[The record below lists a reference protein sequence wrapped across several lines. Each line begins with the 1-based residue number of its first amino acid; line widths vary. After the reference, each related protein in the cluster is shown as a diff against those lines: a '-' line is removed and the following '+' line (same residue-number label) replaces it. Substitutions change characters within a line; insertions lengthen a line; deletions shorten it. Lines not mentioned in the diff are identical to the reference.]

1 MATTWDNDP
10 LIKQWRE
17 EDMAEIAELEE
28 NDLPRGSFGHW
39 SANGCFRIDR
49 EWVDYGEDEG
59 IGRGPDDT
67 FQEEMAEVIV
77 KNRRALVIGRGG
89 TGKSHLIGLLRPKF
103 KALGYKVMCIAF
115 THVAVANVNDVE
127 YPAYTIL
134 HLLHRF
140 VGSKRNK
147 KKHAIIVDECSM
159 VPMSMWSALL
169 NVTFTGHT
177 LVVLGDPHG
186 QFAPIEDQHRMEQWE
201 GLWDSRFMCDLC
213 GCLRITL
220 RKFRRQAADNRPL
233 DFGHFRFVGSLYP
246 ERGVPLVEA
255 IAAARSRYPAAG
267 RLFFGTTLCITH
279 KCRVFVNSMVNSA
292 LARSDAIFVPAV
304 HAGWKDANQPQD
316 MKVWAGIV
324 LIARCGSK
332 EQNLK
337 NGVRYRLLAIT
348 AESDSDDEEP
358 ASPNFEMTAVD
369 DEDKPLGTSFMLTM
383 QELGSKMRLSHAI
396 TYFSSQ
402 ARTIHGGLRL
412 AQTSSKLFTL
422 RHLIVGL
429 GRGPIGADIQVE

>member
-1 MATTWDNDP
+1 
-10 LIKQWRE
+10 
-17 EDMAEIAELEE
+17 
-28 NDLPRGSFGHW
+28 
-39 SANGCFRIDR
+39 
-49 EWVDYGEDEG
+49 
-59 IGRGPDDT
+59 
-67 FQEEMAEVIV
+67 
-77 KNRRALVIGRGG
+77 
-89 TGKSHLIGLLRPKF
+89 
-103 KALGYKVMCIAF
+103 MCIAF
-115 THVAVANVNDVE
+115 THVAVAHVNSVE

-140 VGSKRNK
+140 VGSKRVKTK
-147 KKHAIIVDECSM
+147 KKYAVIVDECSM

-177 LVVLGDPHG
+177 LVVLGDPAG
-186 QFAPIEDQHRMEQWE
+186 QFTPIEDQHRMEQWE

-220 RKFRRQAADNRPL
+220 SKFRRQAADGRQP
-233 DFGHFRFVGSLYP
+233 DFPHFQFVGSLYP
-246 ERGVPLVEA
+246 RHGVPLVEA
-255 IAAARSRYPAAG
+255 VAAARSRYPAAG

-279 KCRVFVNSMVNSA
+279 KCRVFVNTVVNSA
-292 LARSDAIFVPAV
+292 LARSDSVFVPAV
-304 HAGWKDANQPQD
+304 HECWTKDANHPQD
-316 MKVWAGIV
+316 MRVWTGIV

-332 EQNLK
+332 EKHLK
-337 NGVRYRLLAIT
+337 NGVRYKLLAIT
-348 AESDSDDEEP
+348 AESDSDDEEAAP
-358 ASPNFEMTAVD
+358 SNVEMTAVN
-369 DEDKPLGTSFMLTM
+369 DEDEPLGTSFVLTI

-429 GRGPIGADIQVE
+429 GRGPVGADIQVE